1 MQEQDVELELSDIAP
16 MLGKYQITIISQDKL
31 IRQLRAR
38 IQELEGRRAPLDIEA
53 DADLRRVDGV
63 KEEVT

>member
-16 MLGKYQITIISQDKL
+16 MLGQYQITIISQDKL